1 MSLAFFD
8 TNILVYTED
17 ARVPDKQRKATRLV
31 EEHWLDDTAVLSLQ
45 VLQEYFATVTQK
57 LNAPLER
64 AQRRVEIFASAK
76 VVRFDT
82 HDVIAA
88 IELHR
93 LVQVSFWD
101 ALILHAARS
110 SGAAVL
116 YSEDFQHGAV
126 LASVRVVN
134 PFLTDLKK

>member
-17 ARVPDKQRKATRLV
+17 ARSPDKQRRASRLV
-31 EEHWLDDTAVLSLQ
+31 EEHWLDDSAVLSLQ
-45 VLQEYFATVTQK
+45 VLQEYFATATQK
-57 LNAPLER
+57 LNAPPER

-76 VVRFDT
+76 VVRFET

-93 LVQVSFWD
+93 LVRISFWD
-101 ALILHAARS
+101 ALIIHAARI
-110 SGAAVL
+110 SGATVL
-116 YSEDFQHGAV
+116 YSEDFQHGAS
-126 LASVRVVN
+126 LGGVRVVN
-134 PFLTDLKK
+134 PFLP

>member
-1 MSLAFFD
+1 MSLVFFD

-17 ARVPDKQRKATRLV
+17 ARVPDKQRRATRLV

-45 VLQEYFATVTQK
+45 VLQEYFATVTRK
-57 LNAPLER
+57 LNAPIER

-76 VVRFDT
+76 VVRFET

-93 LVQVSFWD
+93 LVHLSFWD
-101 ALILHAARS
+101 AMILHAART
-110 SGAAVL
+110 SGVAVL
-116 YSEDFQHGAV
+116 YSEDFQHGSF
-126 LASVRVVN
+126 LAGVRIVN
-134 PFLTDLKK
+134 PFLP